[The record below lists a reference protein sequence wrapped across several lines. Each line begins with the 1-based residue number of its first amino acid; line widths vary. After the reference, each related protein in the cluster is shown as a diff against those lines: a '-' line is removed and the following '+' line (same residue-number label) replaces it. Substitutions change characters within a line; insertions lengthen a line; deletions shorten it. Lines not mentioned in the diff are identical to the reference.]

1 MAQCLVTKLKGK
13 VNDSSLLKLGE
24 MRLSINKDITP
35 KGVTRSLLVTFKES
49 TVLEALDGHFT
60 DIGLSNNL
68 GKTSNYLANES
79 KLFTVSNEDCT
90 ISLNKYLLQSI
101 SRNDYI
107 EKMQLNLDIA
117 DFKYSLLTAI
127 NLPNAVNVNG
137 DISAL
142 SNLTELTLIDLNNSQ
157 VSGDIAALGKLSKVA
172 NVNLTNTQVS
182 GDIAALK
189 NLTLLPDVK
198 LALTQVSGDISAL
211 SNLTELSQIALS
223 STQVRGDIAALGK
236 LSKVA
241 TISIPNTQVSGD
253 ISALSNLTKL
263 QEINFYETPQ
273 VGGDIAVLP
282 ENILRVYLGKSNNV
296 TWSTRPSSYSIFNL
310 EGANL
315 GDSVDK
321 MLINMANCTNKTTTS
336 NNKISVF
343 GTRTSASDAA
353 VQTLQSKGYTV
364 SITPA

>member
-35 KGVTRSLLVTFKES
+35 KGVTRSLLVSFKES
-49 TVLEALDGHFT
+49 TVIEALDGYFT
-60 DIGLSNNL
+60 DSGLSNNL
-68 GKTSNYLANES
+68 GKTSNYLADEQKS
-79 KLFTVSNEDCT
+79 FTVSNEDCT
-90 ISLNKYLLQSI
+90 ISLNKYLLKSI
-101 SRNDYI
+101 SRNDYVD
-107 EKMQLNLDIA
+107 KMQLNLDIA
-117 DFKYSLLTAI
+117 DFKYSSLTVI
-127 NLPNAVNVNG
+127 NLPNAVKVSG

-142 SNLTELTLIDLNNSQ
+142 SNLTGLTQVDLSNSQ

-172 NVNLTNTQVS
+172 QVDLTNTQVS

-189 NLTLLPDVK
+189 NLTLLLNVR
-198 LALTQVSGDISAL
+198 LALTHVSGDISAL
-211 SNLTELSQIALS
+211 SNLTGL
-223 STQVRGDIAALGK
+223 TQVDLSNSQVSGDIAALGK
-236 LSKVA
+236 LSKV
-241 TISIPNTQVSGD
+241 TWINLPNTQVGGD
-253 ISALSNLTKL
+253 IAALKNMKELH
-263 QEINFYETPQ
+263 EINFNGAQQ
-273 VGGDIAVLP
+273 VSGDIAVLP
-282 ENILRVYLGKSNNV
+282 ENILRVYLSKSNNV

-321 MLINMANCTNKTTTS
+321 MLINMANCTKKTTAS

>member
-35 KGVTRSLLVTFKES
+35 KGVTRSLLVSFKES
-49 TVLEALDGHFT
+49 TVIEALDGYFT
-60 DIGLSNNL
+60 DSGLSNNL
-68 GKTSNYLANES
+68 GKTSNYLADEQKS
-79 KLFTVSNEDCT
+79 FTVSNEDCT
-90 ISLNKYLLQSI
+90 ISLNKYLLKSI
-101 SRNDYI
+101 SRNDYVD
-107 EKMQLNLDIA
+107 KMQLNLDIA
-117 DFKYSLLTAI
+117 DFKYSSLTVI
-127 NLPNAVNVNG
+127 NLPNAVKVSG

-142 SNLTELTLIDLNNSQ
+142 SNLTGLTQVDLSNSQ
-157 VSGDIAALGKLSKVA
+157 VSGDIAALGKLSKVTWI
-172 NVNLTNTQVS
+172 NLPNTQVG

-189 NLTLLPDVK
+189 NMK
-198 LALTQVSGDISAL
+198 
-211 SNLTELSQIALS
+211 ELH
-223 STQVRGDIAALGK
+223 
-236 LSKVA
+236 
-241 TISIPNTQVSGD
+241 
-253 ISALSNLTKL
+253 
-263 QEINFYETPQ
+263 EINFNGAQQ
-273 VGGDIAVLP
+273 VSGDIAVLP
-282 ENILRVYLGKSNNV
+282 ENILRVYLSKSNNV

-321 MLINMANCTNKTTTS
+321 MLINMANCTKKTTAS

>member
-35 KGVTRSLLVTFKES
+35 KGVTRSLLVSFKES
-49 TVLEALDGHFT
+49 TVIEALDGHFT

-68 GKTSNYLANES
+68 GKTSNYLADEQKS
-79 KLFTVSNEDCT
+79 FTVSNEDCT
-90 ISLNKYLLQSI
+90 ISLNKYLLKVI
-101 SRNDYI
+101 SRNDYVYKI
-107 EKMQLNLDIA
+107 QLNLDIA
-117 DFKYSLLTAI
+117 DFKYSSLTSI

-137 DISAL
+137 DI
-142 SNLTELTLIDLNNSQ
+142 
-157 VSGDIAALGKLSKVA
+157 AALG
-172 NVNLTNTQVS
+172 NLTNLTQVDLSNTQVS

-189 NLTLLPDVK
+189 NLTLLPSVLLYNTQVNGDIAA
-198 LALTQVSGDISAL
+198 LGNLTNLTQVNLVNTQVNGDIAAL
-211 SNLTELSQIALS
+211 GNLTNL
-223 STQVRGDIAALGK
+223 TQVNLANTQVSGDIAALGK
-236 LSKVA
+236 LSKVNW
-241 TISIPNTQVSGD
+241 INMPKTQVSGD
-253 ISALSNLTKL
+253 IAALKKMTELR
-263 QEINFYETPQ
+263 EINFYGTQ

-282 ENILRVYLGKSNNV
+282 ENILRVYFNKNNNV

-364 SITPA
+364 SVTPA